1 MAEKETEGIAK
12 QFTLLKGRAL
22 PWFFRFVIERLN
34 NIIPYRMFRAEF
46 KKLAV

>member
-1 MAEKETEGIAK
+1 MAEKEAEVIAK
-12 QFTLLKGRAL
+12 QFTLLKGRVP
-22 PWFFRFVIERLN
+22 PWFFRVVLERLN